1 MDEFVSHL
9 AAPSYA
15 VPDAAHLSVTD
26 APGVL
31 MRLSHDVHCSAA
43 HPDALRNPSANRD
56 FSIIRE
62 LGNGSFGTVCVAEW
76 RSPLPTGTMVPAMQH
91 SYTRPEY
98 IGKRLVAIKR
108 MKRRFHSWDDCMRL
122 NELKALVSLPAHD
135 HIIPLYDIFL
145 PQESRELHIVFECM
159 EGNLYQLIKSRHGSP
174 LANGLLCSIV
184 HQALLGLEHIHSHGF
199 FHRDMKPENLLI
211 TTTGLAEYPR
221 FYGPLHTP
229 IQHDVLVLLKIAD
242 FGLARETASPGPYS
256 EYVSTRWY
264 RAPEVLLRA
273 PKYGPPMDMW
283 ALGTIMAELINF
295 HSLFPGASET
305 DMLIRIVRT
314 LGSPRPFDLSS
325 GVHIG
330 GGPWPEGHALAHRL
344 GIAFPDIPPVPLTH
358 CFAPA
363 TMPRAIDL
371 IQRMLLYDPN
381 IRVSAREALEHSFI
395 TTDAKICQP
404 TRKIVP
410 PRINVPAGSD
420 APGTPSTPDAPR
432 AEPSPAA
439 SPAWSHLSAPN
450 SPPIEGNSASERNIG
465 RLLERAVMHSMNLH
479 FLPRRRSGQARYGGD
494 AADPADLRLLHSEP
508 NTPTTLGPSAAA
520 HSPDSISPHSA
531 TPPAKSRKEAQRLA
545 KEHELARREADH
557 IAMRSRARAVLQ
569 KRMQIEA
576 QHLGGVSPRQALD
589 H

>member
-1 MDEFVSHL
+1 MDDYASHL
-9 AAPSYA
+9 AVPSYA
-15 VPDAAHLSVTD
+15 APDAARLSVMDT
-26 APGVL
+26 PGVL
-31 MRLSHDVHCSAA
+31 TRLSHDVNCAAA
-43 HPDALRNPSANRD
+43 HQDAAFRHPLANRD

-76 RSPLPTGTMVPAMQH
+76 RSALPSGTMVPAMQH

-98 IGKRLVAIKR
+98 IGKCLVAIKR
-108 MKRRFHSWDDCMRL
+108 MNRRFYSWDDCMRL
-122 NELKALVSLPAHD
+122 NELRALIALPAHD

-145 PQESRELHIVFECM
+145 PQESQKLHIVFECM
-159 EGNLYQLIKSRHGSP
+159 EGNLYQLIRSRRGSL
-174 LANGLLCSIV
+174 LANGLLCSII
-184 HQALLGLEHIHSHGF
+184 HQTLLGLEHIHSHGF
-199 FHRDMKPENLLI
+199 FHRDLKPENLLI

-221 FYGPLHTP
+221 FYGPLHTA

-242 FGLARETASPGPYS
+242 FGLAREIASPAPYS

-295 HSLFPGASET
+295 QSLFPGASET
-305 DMLIRIVRT
+305 DMLLRIVRT

-325 GVHIG
+325 GIRVG

-344 GIAFPDIPPVPLTH
+344 GIAFPDIPPGSLAN

-363 TMPRAIDL
+363 TLPRAIDL
-371 IQRMLLYDPN
+371 MQRMMLYDPN
-381 IRVSAREALEHSFI
+381 IRISAREALDHSFI

-404 TRKIVP
+404 IRKVVP
-410 PRINVPAGSD
+410 PRINVPPATDS
-420 APGTPSTPDAPR
+420 PRTPSTPAAPR
-432 AEPSPAA
+432 AEPPPATSPT
-439 SPAWSHLSAPN
+439 WSLLSAQN
-450 SPPIEGNSASERNIG
+450 SPPTDANPPPERNIG
-465 RLLERAVMHSMNLH
+465 RFLERAVMHGMNLH
-479 FLPRRRSGQARYGGD
+479 FLSRRRSAQARYGDTGGT
-494 AADPADLRLLHSEP
+494 ADLRPVNSEP

-520 HSPDSISPHSA
+520 HAFSPHST
-531 TPPAKSRKEAQRLA
+531 TPPAMSRKEARRVA

-557 IAMRSRARAVLQ
+557 IAMRSRARAVIQ
-569 KRMQIEA
+569 KHMQIEA
-576 QHLGGVSPRQALD
+576 EHPGSASSWQTLG